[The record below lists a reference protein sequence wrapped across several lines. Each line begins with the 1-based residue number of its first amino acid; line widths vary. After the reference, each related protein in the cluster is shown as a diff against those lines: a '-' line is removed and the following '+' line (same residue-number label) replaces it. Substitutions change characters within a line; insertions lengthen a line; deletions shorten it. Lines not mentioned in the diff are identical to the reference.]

1 MASGLAAGTKVEVRT
16 SFDRS
21 WARGFEVV
29 EALDEAAYRVRRL
42 SDDVVLP
49 VALPADDVRRERTSS
64 YWWV

>member
-1 MASGLAAGTKVEVRT
+1 VTEGLAAGTKVEVRT

-29 EALDEAAYRVRRL
+29 EALGTAAYRVRRL
-42 SDDVVLP
+42 TDDVVLP
-49 VALPADDVRRERTSS
+49 VALPADDVRKERSSS

>member
-1 MASGLAAGTKVEVRT
+1 MAAGLAPGTKVEVRT

-29 EALDEAAYRVRRL
+29 EVVGSGAYVVRRL
-42 SDDVVLP
+42 SDDVILP
-49 VALPADDVRRERTSS
+49 VALPADDVRRERSSS

>member
-1 MASGLAAGTKVEVRT
+1 VAEGLAPGTKVEVRT

-29 EALDEAAYRVRRL
+29 EDLGARGYRVRRL

-49 VALPADDVRRERTSS
+49 AVLAPDDVRRERSRS